1 MSSTHDYNTRS
12 KEMSYSNRLVEISQ
26 LREELV
32 ENFKKSF
39 TDVKDE
45 IINLKEVIIKNLQNE
60 NKRLNDVVNQLQEK
74 IISLESKS
82 NSVEQYVRQNN
93 MEINGIPNS
102 ISDDNLKSTVINVL
116 SKATNVHVTADDN
129 EACQISKA
137 KGNSTKTIVH
147 LINRKHC
154 KCALVNRKKLKSFNS
169 ESIGLPDVKLY
180 FNENLTEYNTLAFFV
195 RKLKHAGLINSTYTL
210 NGTVDILQTVGERPI
225 KVFHMS
231 KLLELYPNFEFYNND
246 GDVSV
251 GALGDA
257 SIQSSY

>member
-1 MSSTHDYNTRS
+1 
-12 KEMSYSNRLVEISQ
+12 
-26 LREELV
+26 
-32 ENFKKSF
+32 
-39 TDVKDE
+39 
-45 IINLKEVIIKNLQNE
+45 
-60 NKRLNDVVNQLQEK
+60 
-74 IISLESKS
+74 
-82 NSVEQYVRQNN
+82 

-102 ISDDNLKSTVINVL
+102 ISDDNSESTVINVL
-116 SKATNVHVTADDN
+116 SKATNVHVTADDI
-129 EACQISKA
+129 EACQVSKS

-147 LINRKHC
+147 FINGKHC

-180 FNENLTEYNTLAFFV
+180 FNENLTEYNNRLTFFV
-195 RKLKHAGLINSTYTL
+195 CKLKHAGLINSTYTL

-251 GALGDA
+251 DALGDA
-257 SIQSSY
+257 SIRSSY